1 MILYEDGDLGRYNR
15 ANRSIYN
22 FMESSLP
29 IIAASPLAFIMFPE
43 PAFKCVAAY
52 ALGRFIYQIGY
63 THGGF
68 LAHLPGFF
76 MDRFATF
83 TMLGLLSIAAFE

>member
-1 MILYEDGDLGRYNR
+1 
-15 ANRSIYN
+15 
-22 FMESSLP
+22 
-29 IIAASPLAFIMFPE
+29 MFPE